1 MVWIWFNYACVH
13 SVLTSMQS
21 FAEAFYP
28 VSDSEGV
35 FYQSELPLPSPP
47 PPQTCFFLLV

>member
-1 MVWIWFNYACVH
+1 MRAFCFDLHVV
-13 SVLTSMQS
+13 S

-35 FYQSELPLPSPP
+35 FYQSELPLPLPLPVIISP
-47 PPQTCFFLLV
+47 LAY